1 MTEINKVAHVVLNVA
16 DVEASMRFYADA
28 LGMEIVAHRAER
40 QMAFLSFG
48 SQHHDIAL
56 FGAPEGAHRGALG
69 LPHVAFQIDGG
80 IEELKALNQRLVS
93 QGFEV
98 EDIVDRGITKSLHL
112 RDPDGNRLELFC
124 ETMEPEAA
132 KEYLRGNRG
141 RSKPP
146 GLEKTAVG

>member
-1 MTEINKVAHVVLNVA
+1 MAEINKVAHVVLNVG

-28 LGMEIVAHRAER
+28 LGMEIVAHRADR

-48 SQHHDIAL
+48 EQHHDIAL
-56 FGAPEGAHRGALG
+56 FGAPEGAERGKLG
-69 LPHVAFQIDGG
+69 LHHIAFQIAGG
-80 IEELKALNQRLVS
+80 LEELKALNQRLLG

-124 ETMEPEAA
+124 EVMDPEAT

-141 RSKPP
+141 GSRPLS
-146 GLEKTAVG
+146 LEETAAR

>member
-1 MTEINKVAHVVLNVA
+1 MAAINKVAHVVLNVG
-16 DVEASMRFYADA
+16 DVEASVRFYADA
-28 LGMEIVAHRAER
+28 LGMEVVAHRAER

-48 SQHHDIAL
+48 AQHHDIAL
-56 FGAPEGAHRGALG
+56 FGAPEGAERGALG
-69 LPHVAFQIDGG
+69 LHHIAFQIDGG
-80 IEELKALNQRLVS
+80 IEELKAVYQRLVG

-141 RSKPP
+141 GSMPLS
-146 GLEKTAVG
+146 LEETAAR